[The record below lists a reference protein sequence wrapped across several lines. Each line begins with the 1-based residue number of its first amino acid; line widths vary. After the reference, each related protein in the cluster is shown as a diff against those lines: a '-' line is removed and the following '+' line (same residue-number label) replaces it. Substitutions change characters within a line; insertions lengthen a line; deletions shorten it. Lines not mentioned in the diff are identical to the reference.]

1 MFQRI
6 SRAVRDWRATIRTED
21 ELSGLS
27 DAQLRDIGIVRGQI
41 TDVAR
46 SHRFAAR

>member
-6 SRAVRDWRATIRTED
+6 SRAVRDWRATVRTED
-21 ELSGLS
+21 ELSELT

-41 TDVAR
+41 GDIAR
-46 SHRFAAR
+46 SHRAAAH